1 MGSAVLAGVRTL
13 TSDRVATV
21 AWVGYPIGVGL
32 GTSLFDRHDYYRSLV
47 FSIGGSFLGIGI
59 SAALVHSRNLDP
71 YSAVGLFMITLPVTA
86 TLVSELFRRPP
97 ESDRFSVG
105 LVPDAR
111 GNWSAR
117 ATLRF

>member
-1 MGSAVLAGVRTL
+1 MGSAIVFVGRA
-13 TSDRVATV
+13 SDDALVS
-21 AWVGYPIGVGL
+21 YPIGVGL
-32 GTSLFDRHDYYRSLV
+32 GTSLFDRHAYYRSLV
-47 FSIGGSFLGIGI
+47 FSIGGSLLGVGIGAVLVHNNRIFDPI
-59 SAALVHSRNLDP
+59 SALGLV
-71 YSAVGLFMITLPVTA
+71 MITSSITA
-86 TLVSELFRRPP
+86 TLASELFRKSP